1 MTPVVLRDGGRRPG
15 RPGCGIRGPMPPP
28 AGPLVA
34 VGLLARHFALFGAL
48 LTAFP
53 ASASTPQASC
63 TLQQGPDEAVVSI
76 PADPD
81 ALGGTWRE
89 FGYFRVRMLLAAPAG
104 RAPWLQVEVHAEAAD
119 GDPRVISLQKAG
131 PPFATGRMEVVE
143 PGLGRSLRYE
153 CGAAR

>member
-1 MTPVVLRDGGRRPG
+1 
-15 RPGCGIRGPMPPP
+15 MPH
-28 AGPLVA
+28 LVFPRSA
-34 VGLLARHFALFGAL
+34 ASLLAGSLSLAVAFA
-48 LTAFP
+48 TAFP